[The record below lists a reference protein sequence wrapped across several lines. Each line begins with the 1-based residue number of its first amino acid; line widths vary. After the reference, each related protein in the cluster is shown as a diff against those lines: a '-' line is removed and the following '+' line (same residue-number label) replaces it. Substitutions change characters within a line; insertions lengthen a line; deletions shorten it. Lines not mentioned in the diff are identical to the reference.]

1 MDTNKAAYWIAVGV
15 LALGL
20 NSEYKQGHFPALHR
34 VADRAEVA
42 MCHASA
48 KAEQTIAM
56 ARLSILSKGLAP
68 DALLASVDRAE
79 MDRAEMARDQ
89 AELIREQAREEA
101 ERIRQN
107 VSEQVG
113 DEIRARAEVMRAQAE
128 VQRARIERIRFE
140 TRDQFRF
147 ANASSKRIVMVCPK
161 TGKRIAVKMDGDSA
175 SLSRDV
181 SPEVEESSTF

>member
-68 DALLASVDRAE
+68 DTLLASVDRAE
-79 MDRAEMARDQ
+79 MARDQ
-89 AELIREQAREEA
+89 AQLIREQAREEA
-101 ERIRQN
+101 ERIREN

-175 SLSRDV
+175 FLSRDV